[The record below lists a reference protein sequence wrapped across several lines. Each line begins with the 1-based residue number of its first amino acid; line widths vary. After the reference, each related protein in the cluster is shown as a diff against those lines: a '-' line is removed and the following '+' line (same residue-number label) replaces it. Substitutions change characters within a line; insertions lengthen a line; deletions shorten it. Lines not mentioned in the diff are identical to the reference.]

1 MIEWLI
7 EWLNGL
13 LTVYWFIEWYRCN
26 KCTTPI
32 HFFNNDQ
39 WSFVLQLN
47 AVWQFDNTE
56 LVEQLPKWRETT
68 NNHTV
73 TYLVLCAQ
81 AIWKWIRRTLKLAR
95 GQSTREGGLV
105 QHTSPFW
112 LMVMVTHTHTQIQLI
127 IMLEGFFKNKALW
140 TYGQGITV

>member
-7 EWLNGL
+7 KWLNGL

-81 AIWKWIRRTLKLAR
+81 AIWKWIRRTMKLTR
-95 GQSTREGGLV
+95 GQSMREGGLV
-105 QHTSPFW
+105 QHSSPFW

-127 IMLEGFFKNKALW
+127 VILGGFFKNKALW